1 MADIELIKHHSLPLA
16 AARAL
21 VQRTA
26 DDLGK
31 EYHLV
36 SHWTG
41 NTLHFT
47 RTGIQGQ
54 MQVTESEI
62 RLEVTLGFL
71 LKLLKSKFVEHRT
84 QLRDVAH
91 KAHATHVRPP
101 SRRQRRAPSLPPRRR
116 RRHRAKVERSE
127 SGKQAKDRCEASALS
142 VFSPSVR
149 RSARRTASSRR
160 CSTCP

>member
-26 DDLGK
+26 DDLAK

-71 LKLLKSKFVEHRT
+71 LKLLKAKFIENIDRSFET
-84 QLRDVAH
+84 LLT
-91 KAHATHVRPP
+91 KAHATHRPAAK
-101 SRRQRRAPSLPPRRR
+101 SKTAA
-116 RRHRAKVERSE
+116 RAKPA
-127 SGKQAKDRCEASALS
+127 AKATKKTPRKG
-142 VFSPSVR
+142 
-149 RSARRTASSRR
+149 
-160 CSTCP
+160 

>member
-1 MADIELIKHHSLPLA
+1 MADIEMIKHHSLPLA

-71 LKLLKSKFVEHRT
+71 LKLLKAKFVESIEHNFET
-84 QLRDVAH
+84 LLV
-91 KAHATHVRPP
+91 KAHAAHRPAKP
-101 SRRQRRAPSLPPRRR
+101 KPTA
-116 RRHRAKVERSE
+116 RAKPA
-127 SGKQAKDRCEASALS
+127 AKVAKKTPRKG
-142 VFSPSVR
+142 
-149 RSARRTASSRR
+149 
-160 CSTCP
+160 

>member
-21 VQRTA
+21 VQQTA
-26 DDLGK
+26 DDLAK

-71 LKLLKSKFVEHRT
+71 LKLLKAKFVESIDRNFET
-84 QLRDVAH
+84 LLA
-91 KAHATHVRPP
+91 KAHATHRPAKP
-101 SRRQRRAPSLPPRRR
+101 KTTA
-116 RRHRAKVERSE
+116 RAKPT
-127 SGKQAKDRCEASALS
+127 AKVTKKTPRKG
-142 VFSPSVR
+142 
-149 RSARRTASSRR
+149 
-160 CSTCP
+160 